1 MGVGRPAKGLPQAYS
16 GHNEVWVSGPPPNRY
31 TSVIVVGQ
39 ETASHMQRNFTGCR
53 VLAHIND
60 EVGVGNQKQ
69 GAPVWFGAGQRAVV

>member
-31 TSVIVVGQ
+31 
-39 ETASHMQRNFTGCR
+39 TASHMQRNFTGCR